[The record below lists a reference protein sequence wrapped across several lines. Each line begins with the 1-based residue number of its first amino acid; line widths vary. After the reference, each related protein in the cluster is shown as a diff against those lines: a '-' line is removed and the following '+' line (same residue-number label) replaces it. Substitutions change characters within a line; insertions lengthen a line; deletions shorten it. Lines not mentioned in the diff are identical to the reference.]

1 MKKAQ
6 QKSNRPR
13 FKKQIFR
20 YLLVTKYDSFNHFKE
35 FNMSKLD
42 KVISKFF
49 DNLRKGRTNA
59 FTKSILQDPKA
70 RKAVKDLEKQ
80 HKELGDIIRKRFAE
94 QNSK

>member
-35 FNMSKLD
+35 FIMSRLD
-42 KVISKFF
+42 KLISKFF
-49 DNLRKGRTNA
+49 NNLRQGRKDA
-59 FTKSILQDPKA
+59 FTKQLMSDPKA
-70 RKAVKDLEKQ
+70 RDAVKRLKKAEKDLLDTIKN
-80 HKELGDIIRKRFAE
+80 KNLKI
-94 QNSK
+94 